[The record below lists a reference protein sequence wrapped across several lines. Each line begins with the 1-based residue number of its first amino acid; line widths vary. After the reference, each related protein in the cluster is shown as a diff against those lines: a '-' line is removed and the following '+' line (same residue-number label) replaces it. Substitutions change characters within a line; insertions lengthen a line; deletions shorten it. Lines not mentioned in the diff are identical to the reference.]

1 MEQAAADPGECQ
13 ISGLE
18 KTPELRKTCIS
29 GQEFSNPLRQVIR
42 DVSKALCVVFEH
54 SKRVQKLVG
63 KVIGI
68 EREEGNIFYPKAVG
82 ITVIH
87 AGLIY

>member
-1 MEQAAADPGECQ
+1 MEQAAADAGEGQ

-18 KTPELRKTCIS
+18 KVPELCETSIS
-29 GQEFSNPLRQVIR
+29 GQEFADPLRQVIR
-42 DVSKALCVVFEH
+42 DVRKALYVVFEH

-63 KVIGI
+63 KVIGK
-68 EREEGNIFYPKAVG
+68 EREEGNIFYPKTVG

-87 AGLIY
+87 AGLLS